1 MCPECISPLILAIGG
16 VVSAGSVAA
25 LLAKLRSKFN
35 KKKLSGGQIQ
45 GGKNE

>member
-16 VVSAGSVAA
+16 VVSTGSVAA

-35 KKKLSGGQIQ
+35 KKKLPAV
-45 GGKNE
+45 KFKEET